1 MTSRTS
7 DSAGSAEHVPGAR
20 AEKPTEIPRD
30 GWMQI
35 VRRAVSEA
43 KTDQVPL
50 LAAGV
55 AFYAFLSVFPA
66 LIAMVMLYGLVA
78 DPAQAAAQ
86 VESYAKALPTS
97 AQQLLTDQVNQLTS
111 ASTRSLGIGLV
122 VALLVALWS
131 ASNGV
136 GNLVTAINFCYDE
149 EETRGFVKR
158 KALAL
163 LLTLGAIVF
172 VTVAFALVAV
182 VPAVM
187 NVLGLPPGVRI
198 LVQVVR
204 WAGLVLA
211 VTTAFAV
218 LYRLAPARDAAKF
231 RWVSLGAGLA
241 TLIWLVGSVGFSLYV
256 DNFGSYGK
264 TYGSLAGVVV
274 LLLWL
279 WITSLAVLFGAEVNA
294 ETEQQ
299 TARDSTR
306 GRPHPMGERHA
317 VKADTLPGDPRP

>member
-1 MTSRTS
+1 MTSARTS
-7 DSAGSAEHVPGAR
+7 GTAGSADSVPGAQ
-20 AEKPTEIPRD
+20 ASKPTEIPRR
-30 GWMQI
+30 GWWQI
-35 VRRAVSEA
+35 TRRAVTEA

-55 AFYAFLSVFPA
+55 AFYAFLSIFPA

-86 VESYAKALPTS
+86 VESYAQALPSS
-97 AQQLLTDQVNQLTS
+97 AQQLLTDQVDQLTS
-111 ASTRSLGIGLV
+111 TSSRSLGIGLV
-122 VALLVALWS
+122 VALLLALWS

-158 KALAL
+158 KGLAL

-182 VPAVM
+182 VPAVL
-187 NVLGLPPGVRI
+187 NALGLPLGVR
-198 LVQVVR
+198 LVVQVVR
-204 WAGLVLA
+204 WIGLVIA
-211 VTTAFAV
+211 VTVAFAV
-218 LYRLAPARDAAKF
+218 LYRLAPARDGAKF
-231 RWVSLGAGLA
+231 RWVTLGAGLA
-241 TLIWLVGSVGFSLYV
+241 TLIWLVGSVGFSVYV

-279 WITSLAVLFGAEVNA
+279 WISSIAVLFGAEVNA

-299 TARDSTR
+299 TGEDSTR
-306 GRPHPMGERHA
+306 GRPEPRGRRRA
-317 VKADTLPGDPRP
+317 VKADTMPGDAP

>member
-1 MTSRTS
+1 MTSARTS
-7 DSAGSAEHVPGAR
+7 DTAGSAESVPGAQ
-20 AEKPTEIPRD
+20 ASKPTEIPRR
-30 GWMQI
+30 GWWQI
-35 VRRAVSEA
+35 TRRAVTEA

-55 AFYAFLSVFPA
+55 AFYAFLSIFPA

-86 VESYAKALPTS
+86 VESYAQALPSS
-97 AQQLLTDQVNQLTS
+97 AQQLLTDQVDQLTS
-111 ASTRSLGIGLV
+111 TSSRSLGIGLV
-122 VALLVALWS
+122 VALLLALWS

-136 GNLVTAINFCYDE
+136 GNLVTAINLCYDE

-158 KALAL
+158 KGLAL

-182 VPAVM
+182 VPAVL
-187 NVLGLPPGVRI
+187 NALGLPLGVR
-198 LVQVVR
+198 LVVQVVR
-204 WAGLVLA
+204 WIGLVIA
-211 VTTAFAV
+211 VTVAFAV
-218 LYRLAPARDAAKF
+218 LYRLAPARDGAKF
-231 RWVSLGAGLA
+231 RWVTLGAGLA
-241 TLIWLVGSVGFSLYV
+241 TLIWLVGSVGFSVYV

-279 WITSLAVLFGAEVNA
+279 WISSIAVLFGAEVNA

-299 TARDSTR
+299 TGQDSTR
-306 GRPHPMGERHA
+306 GRPEPRGRRRA
-317 VKADTLPGDPRP
+317 VKADTMPGDTP